1 MIRAGQRLQ
10 EKRLEKGLN
19 LEEVAQKTKIR
30 LNFLSSI
37 EKGDYTELSSIAYA
51 QGFVRNYASFLGLPE
66 KEILALFRREFDEK
80 KHYKVLPHGFTK
92 TKKYSPSRL
101 KIKQSVLLV
110 ILIFA
115 VVLGFIGYQYR
126 SAFFGPSVYII
137 SPEENAFVSS
147 NRVTVLGKTDS
158 NATVMVEEFSVS
170 VDTNGEFK
178 KVINVFPGK
187 TTITVKV
194 TNKFGRETIVKKT
207 IEFKQNP

>member
-30 LNFLSSI
+30 LNFLSAI
-37 EKGDYTELSSIAYA
+37 EKGDYSELPSVAYA

-80 KHYKVLPHGFTK
+80 KHYRVLPQGLTK
-92 TKKYSPSRL
+92 TKEYFPFRL
-101 KIKQSVLLV
+101 RIKQSALLI
-110 ILIFA
+110 ILAFA
-115 VVLGFIGYQYR
+115 IVLGFIGYQYR
-126 SAFFGPSVYII
+126 AAFFGPPVYII
-137 SPEENAFVSS
+137 SPEDNAVVSS
-147 NRVTVLGKTDS
+147 NRVAVLGKTDP

-178 KVINVFPGK
+178 KVISVFPGK
-187 TTITVKV
+187 TTITIKV
-194 TNKFGRETIVKKT
+194 INKFGRGTIVKKT
-207 IEFKQNP
+207 VQARKNP